1 MYHNVTKHVFL
12 FANQYTTIIIII
24 TFLGIYWVFYLFDA
38 RRILH
43 AVKAK

>member
-1 MYHNVTKHVFL
+1 MFFL
-12 FANQYTTIIIII
+12 FANQYTTIIIIIII

>member
-1 MYHNVTKHVFL
+1 MFFL
-12 FANQYTTIIIII
+12 FANQYTTIIIIII
-24 TFLGIYWVFYLFDA
+24 TFLGIYWVFYVFDA